1 MTRSMTAAGTAALC
15 AILMVTVQ
23 ISTSAQTKTPAKA
36 AAPAK
41 AAPAKPAPAKAAA
54 PEAEPKDS
62 VTLTGCLQADGSK
75 YMLRDLEGTQAP
87 KGRSWKTGFITKK
100 AKDVE
105 VTGASSTLKLSD
117 YRGHKVS
124 VVGVKDGE
132 THMKAR
138 SIKQLAKSCS

>member
-23 ISTSAQTKTPAKA
+23 ISTAAQTKTPPKA

-124 VVGVKDGE
+124 VVGVKDGQ